1 MHLRVCAS
9 LAISPT
15 NFASVV
21 VGASGQG
28 DFDPA
33 ALVELSSPFA
43 SRVPLTLY
51 ASFPKLVFFFFADV
65 GTVKLEHLLRC

>member
-9 LAISPT
+9 LAISLT

-51 ASFPKLVFFFFADV
+51 VSFPKLVSFF
-65 GTVKLEHLLRC
+65 C